1 MEKRKKLLSI
11 IDMFAN
17 WLSFK
22 KLIGVFLRASAVCSS
37 CDMVTWTAIWCHSG
51 TAGFVV
57 E

>member
-1 MEKRKKLLSI
+1 MQKRKKLLSI
-11 IDMFAN
+11 IDMFAIL
-17 WLSFK
+17 LSFK

-37 CDMVTWTAIWCHSG
+37 CDMVTWTAIWCNSG